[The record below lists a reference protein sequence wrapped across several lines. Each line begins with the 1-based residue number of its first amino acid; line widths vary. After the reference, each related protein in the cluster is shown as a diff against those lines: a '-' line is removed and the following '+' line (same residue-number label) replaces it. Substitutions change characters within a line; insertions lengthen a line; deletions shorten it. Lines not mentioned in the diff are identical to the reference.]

1 MDQRSHARGFG
12 AALALPLIRLFFGPL
27 RHAAIAICV
36 MAVTAF
42 LTAWLNL
49 HPTRME
55 GSMRFDT
62 KQLLERLTLALG
74 VAAVG
79 IALLAT
85 VARSSGDPILVRH
98 DPAVIA
104 AAHN

>member
-1 MDQRSHARGFG
+1 MDMGSLREASVP
-12 AALALPLIRLFFGPL
+12 LPFHPHPAFFGPL
-27 RHAAIAICV
+27 RHAAIAISV

-49 HPTRME
+49 HLTRME
-55 GSMRFDT
+55 AFMRFDT

-85 VARSSGDPILVRH
+85 VARSNGDSILARH

>member
-1 MDQRSHARGFG
+1 
-12 AALALPLIRLFFGPL
+12 
-27 RHAAIAICV
+27 
-36 MAVTAF
+36 
-42 LTAWLNL
+42 
-49 HPTRME
+49 
-55 GSMRFDT
+55 MRFDT

-85 VARSSGDPILVRH
+85 VARSTGDPILH

-104 AAHN
+104 AARN

>member
-1 MDQRSHARGFG
+1 
-12 AALALPLIRLFFGPL
+12 
-27 RHAAIAICV
+27 

-42 LTAWLNL
+42 FTAWFNL
-49 HPTRME
+49 HPTKME

-62 KQLLERLTLALG
+62 KPQLERLMLALG

-79 IALLAT
+79 ITLLAT
-85 VARSSGDPILVRH
+85 IARSNGDPILVRH

-104 AAHN
+104 VAHD

>member
-1 MDQRSHARGFG
+1 
-12 AALALPLIRLFFGPL
+12 
-27 RHAAIAICV
+27 

-42 LTAWLNL
+42 LSAWFNL

-55 GSMRFDT
+55 ASMRFDT

-79 IALLAT
+79 ITLLAT
-85 VARSSGDPILVRH
+85 IARSNGDPILVRH
-98 DPAVIA
+98 DPAVIVA
-104 AAHN
+104 VHD

>member
-1 MDQRSHARGFG
+1 
-12 AALALPLIRLFFGPL
+12 
-27 RHAAIAICV
+27 
-36 MAVTAF
+36 
-42 LTAWLNL
+42 
-49 HPTRME
+49 
-55 GSMRFDT
+55 MRFDT

-85 VARSSGDPILVRH
+85 VARSNGGPNLVRP

-104 AAHN
+104 AAHD

>member
-1 MDQRSHARGFG
+1 
-12 AALALPLIRLFFGPL
+12 
-27 RHAAIAICV
+27 

-42 LTAWLNL
+42 LTVWFNL

-79 IALLAT
+79 ITLLAT
-85 VARSSGDPILVRH
+85 IARSNGDPILVRH
-98 DPAVIA
+98 DPAVIVA
-104 AAHN
+104 VQD